1 MNCRKRAFFSIKI
14 CIFEIKY
21 IILQS
26 NFILITFKNSL
37 PIEKT
42 IPKKI
47 KKVYE

>member
-1 MNCRKRAFFSIKI
+1 MKLQKMAFFSMKI
-14 CIFEIKY
+14 CIFEIKC
-21 IILQS
+21 ILLQS

-37 PIEKT
+37 PIEET